1 MATTSNNRM
10 GSLGTSPQQRPTSD
24 RAQRRRDWMT
34 LAIVLIV
41 FAAMVGLIIWLAS
54 LGGAGTAEYGPVL
67 F

>member
-1 MATTSNNRM
+1 
-10 GSLGTSPQQRPTSD
+10 
-24 RAQRRRDWMT
+24 MT